1 MLKILVITYKIL
13 TLSQEQITMKV
24 IRGLYEGV
32 TTPELDKL
40 AAETAAQMTT
50 THPDYAVLAARI
62 EISNMHKETVKQF
75 SS

>member
-1 MLKILVITYKIL
+1 
-13 TLSQEQITMKV
+13 MKV

-75 SS
+75 SSGLICDFIYYYFIYYNFVI